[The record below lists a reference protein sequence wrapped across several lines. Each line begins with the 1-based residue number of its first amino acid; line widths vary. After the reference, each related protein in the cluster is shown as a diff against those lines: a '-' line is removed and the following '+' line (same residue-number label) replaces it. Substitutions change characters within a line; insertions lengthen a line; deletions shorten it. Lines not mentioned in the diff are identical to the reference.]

1 VEPHDSKEATMNKTD
16 FYKILGVD
24 KSATIDE
31 IKTAYRKLAMKYHPD
46 RNPDNKAAE
55 DKFKEATEA
64 YEVLGDTQKRAQY
77 DQFGHAGMNNGMGG
91 GGHGGHGHSSSM
103 NMDDIFEN
111 FGDIFGSMF
120 GGGGAKNR
128 RKKGPQPQAGL
139 SMTKE
144 LEITLQEAFLGTK
157 KEIAYH
163 HFFFCDACNGTGARA
178 GTSAQTC
185 TTCNGS
191 GEMHFKQGFF
201 MYAQACTT
209 CNGKG
214 FIIPTPCATC
224 NGQSR
229 VQRYDKFTVNIPR
242 GIPDNTEL
250 RVSEKADA
258 GLYGGP
264 TGDLFLHIRVK
275 EDKTFKRDND
285 DLMCHVMLTYPEL
298 TLGCQVD
305 IESID
310 GTKHTIKIPKGC
322 PVGEK
327 IVITGEGFY
336 KLRGKTRGN
345 LIIITQCFIPQKIS
359 ADAKKKLQEFSDLV
373 GTKTNDGEG
382 FITSFF
388 KKFLG

>member
-1 VEPHDSKEATMNKTD
+1 MTKTD
-16 FYKILGVD
+16 FYKVLGVER
-24 KSATIDE
+24 SASTDD
-31 IKTAYRKLAMKYHPD
+31 IKVAYRKLAMKYHPD
-46 RNPDNKAAE
+46 RNPDNKEAE
-55 DKFKEATEA
+55 EKFKEATEA

-91 GGHGGHGHSSSM
+91 GHGHPGNM
-103 NMDDIFEN
+103 NIDDIFEN

-120 GGGGAKNR
+120 GGGGAKSR

-139 SMTKE
+139 SLTKDI
-144 LEITLQEAFLGTK
+144 EITLKEAFLGTK

-163 HFFFCDACNGTGARA
+163 HFFCCDTCKGTGARP

-185 TTCNGS
+185 ATCNGS

-201 MYAQACTT
+201 MYAQACTS
-209 CNGKG
+209 CSGKG
-214 FIIPTPCATC
+214 FIIPAPCATC

-242 GIPDNTEL
+242 GIHNNAEL

-264 TGDLFLHIRVK
+264 AGDLFLHIRVK
-275 EDKTFKRDND
+275 EDKTFKRDGDN
-285 DLMCHVMLTYPEL
+285 LICHVMLTYPQL

-310 GTKHTIKIPKGC
+310 ETKHAIKIPKGC

-327 IVITGEGFY
+327 IVIAGEGFY

-345 LIIITQCFIPQKIS
+345 LIIITQCYIPQKIS
-359 ADAKKKLQEFSDLV
+359 AEAKKKLQEYSEIV
-373 GTKTNDGEG
+373 GTKTSDGEG

>member
-1 VEPHDSKEATMNKTD
+1 MNKAD
-16 FYKILGVD
+16 YYKVLGVD
-24 KSATIDE
+24 KAATTDD

-55 DKFKEATEA
+55 EKFKEATEA
-64 YEVLGDTQKRAQY
+64 YEVLGDSEKRTQY

-91 GGHGGHGHSSSM
+91 AGHGHHGNM

-120 GGGGAKNR
+120 GGGAAKGR

-139 SMTKE
+139 SLTKDI
-144 LEITLQEAFLGTK
+144 EITLKEAFLGTK

-163 HFFFCDACNGTGARA
+163 HFFTCESCNGLGARA

-185 TTCNGS
+185 ATCNGS

-201 MYAQACTT
+201 MYAQACSS
-209 CNGKG
+209 CSGKG
-214 FIIPTPCATC
+214 FIIPSPCATC

-229 VQRYDKFTVNIPR
+229 IQRYDKFTVNIPR
-242 GIPDNTEL
+242 GIYNDAEL
-250 RVSEKADA
+250 RVTEKADA

-264 TGDLFLHIRVK
+264 AGDLFLRIHVK

-285 DLMCHVMLTYPEL
+285 DLICTVMLTYPQL

-310 GTKHTIKIPKGC
+310 ETKHTIKIPKGC

-327 IVITGEGFY
+327 IIIPGEGFY

-345 LIIITQCFIPQKIS
+345 LIIITQCFIPTKIS
-359 ADAKKKLQEFSDLV
+359 ADAKKKLQEYSEIV
-373 GTKTNDGEG
+373 GTQASNADG

>member
-1 VEPHDSKEATMNKTD
+1 MNKTD
-16 FYKILGVD
+16 YYKILGVD
-24 KSATIDE
+24 SSATTDD

-46 RNPDNKAAE
+46 RNPNNKTAE

-64 YEVLGDTQKRAQY
+64 YEVLGDTQKRSQY
-77 DQFGHAGMNNGMGG
+77 DQFGHAGMHNNGMGS
-91 GGHGGHGHSSSM
+91 GHGHSGNM
-103 NMDDIFEN
+103 NMEDIFEN

-120 GGGGAKNR
+120 GGGAAKHR

-139 SMTKE
+139 SLTKE
-144 LEITLQEAFLGTK
+144 LEITLKEAFLGTK

-163 HFFFCDACNGTGARA
+163 HFFTCDSCKGSGAQT

-201 MYAQACTT
+201 MYAQACTS

-214 FIIPTPCATC
+214 FIIPTPCSTC

-229 VQRYDKFTVNIPR
+229 VQRYDKFTVNIPH
-242 GIPDNTEL
+242 GIYDNAEL

-264 TGDLFLHIRVK
+264 AGDLFLHIRVK
-275 EDKTFKRDND
+275 ENKAFKREQD
-285 DLMCHVMLTYPEL
+285 DLVCHVMLTYPQL
-298 TLGCQVD
+298 TLGCQLD

-310 GTKHTIKIPKGC
+310 ETKHAIKIPKGC

-327 IVITGEGFY
+327 IVISGEGFY
-336 KLRGKTRGN
+336 KLRGKARGN

-359 ADAKKKLQEFSDLV
+359 AEAKKKLQEYADAV
-373 GTKTNDGEG
+373 GTQTTNSEG

>member
-1 VEPHDSKEATMNKTD
+1 MNKAD
-16 FYKILGVD
+16 YYKILGVGQ
-24 KSATIDE
+24 SATTDE

-64 YEVLGDTQKRAQY
+64 YEVLGDTQKRSQY
-77 DQFGHAGMNNGMGG
+77 DQFGHAGVNNGMGG
-91 GGHGGHGHSSSM
+91 GHGHPGSM

-120 GGGGAKNR
+120 GGGTAKNR

-139 SMTKE
+139 SLTKDI
-144 LEITLQEAFLGTK
+144 EITLQEAFLGAK

-163 HFFFCDACNGTGARA
+163 HYFCCDTCSGTGARA

-185 TTCNGS
+185 VTCNGS

-201 MYAQACTT
+201 MYAQACGS
-209 CNGKG
+209 CSGKG
-214 FIIPTPCATC
+214 FVIATPCSSC

-229 VQRYDKFTVNIPR
+229 VQRYDKFTVNIPK
-242 GIPDNTEL
+242 GIFNDAEL

-264 TGDLFLHIRVK
+264 AGDLFLRIRVK

-285 DLMCHVMLTYPEL
+285 DLICNVMLTYPQL

-305 IESID
+305 IENID

-327 IVITGEGFY
+327 IVISGEGFY
-336 KLRGKTRGN
+336 KLRGKTRGD
-345 LIIITQCFIPQKIS
+345 LIIITQCFIPTKIS
-359 ADAKKKLQEFSDLV
+359 ADAKKKLQEYSDII
-373 GTKTNDGEG
+373 GTQANSNDG

>member
-1 VEPHDSKEATMNKTD
+1 MTKAD
-16 FYKILGVD
+16 FYNVLGVS
-24 KSATIDE
+24 KSASTDE

-55 DKFKEATEA
+55 EKFKEATEA
-64 YEVLGDTQKRAQY
+64 YEVLGDSSKRTQY
-77 DQFGHAGMNNGMGG
+77 DQFGHAGMNSGMGG
-91 GGHGGHGHSSSM
+91 GHAGYSHGNM

-120 GGGGAKNR
+120 GGGAAKGR

-139 SMTKE
+139 SLTKDID
-144 LEITLQEAFLGTK
+144 ITLQEAFLGTK

-163 HFFFCDACNGTGARA
+163 HYFSCDTCNGSGAKS
-178 GTSAQTC
+178 GTSAQSC
-185 TTCNGS
+185 TPCNGS

-201 MYAQACTT
+201 MYAQACSS
-209 CNGKG
+209 CNGQG
-214 FIIPTPCATC
+214 FTIPTPCSSC

-229 VQRYDKFTVNIPR
+229 VQRYDKFTVNIPK
-242 GIPDNTEL
+242 GIFNNAEL

-264 TGDLFLHIRVK
+264 AGDLFLNIRIK
-275 EDKTFKRDND
+275 EDKVFKREQD
-285 DLMCHVMLTYPEL
+285 DLICHVMLTYPQL

-305 IESID
+305 VESID
-310 GTKHTIKIPKGC
+310 GAKHTIKIPKGC

-327 IVITGEGFY
+327 IVISGEGFY

-345 LIIITQCFIPQKIS
+345 LVIITQCFIPTKIS
-359 ADAKKKLQEFSDLV
+359 ADAKKKLQEYSDIV
-373 GTKTNDGEG
+373 GTQANNEG

>member
-1 VEPHDSKEATMNKTD
+1 MNKAD
-16 FYKILGVD
+16 YYKILGVD
-24 KSATIDE
+24 KSASTDE
-31 IKTAYRKLAMKYHPD
+31 IKGAYRKLAMKYHPD

-64 YEVLGDTQKRAQY
+64 YEVLGDTEKRAQY
-77 DQFGHAGMNNGMGG
+77 DQFGHAGMNGGMGG
-91 GGHGGHGHSSSM
+91 AGGHYGHPGSM

-120 GGGGAKNR
+120 GGGAKKN

-139 SMTKE
+139 SLTKE
-144 LEITLQEAFLGTK
+144 IEITLKEAFLGTK

-163 HFFFCDACNGTGARA
+163 HYFTCDTCNGSGARA

-185 TTCNGS
+185 TTCHGS
-191 GEMHFKQGFF
+191 GEVHFKQGFF
-201 MYAQACTT
+201 MYAQACSN
-209 CNGKG
+209 CSGRG
-214 FIIPTPCATC
+214 FIIPSPCPAC

-229 VQRYDKFTVNIPR
+229 VQRYDKFTVNIPK
-242 GIPDNTEL
+242 GIFDNAEL

-258 GLYGGP
+258 GLFGGP
-264 TGDLFLHIRVK
+264 AGDLFLRVRVK

-285 DLMCHVMLTYPEL
+285 DLICHVMLTYPQL

-305 IESID
+305 IENID
-310 GTKHTIKIPKGC
+310 ETKHTIKIPKGC

-327 IVITGEGFY
+327 IVISGEGFP

-345 LIIITQCFIPQKIS
+345 LVIITQCFIPNKIS
-359 ADAKKKLQEFSDLV
+359 ADAKKKLQEYSDIV
-373 GTKTNDGEG
+373 GTQAHEDG

>member
-1 VEPHDSKEATMNKTD
+1 MSKAD
-16 FYKILGVD
+16 FYNVLGVN
-24 KSATIDE
+24 KSASTDE

-46 RNPDNKAAE
+46 RNPGNKSAE
-55 DKFKEATEA
+55 EKFKEATEA
-64 YEVLGDTQKRAQY
+64 YEVLGDSSKRAQY

-91 GGHGGHGHSSSM
+91 GHAGYSHAGNM

-120 GGGGAKNR
+120 GGGAAKGR

-139 SMTKE
+139 SLTKE
-144 LEITLQEAFLGTK
+144 IEITLQEAFLGTK

-163 HFFFCDACNGTGARA
+163 HYFSCDSCNSTGTQS
-178 GTSAQTC
+178 GTSVQHC
-185 TTCNGS
+185 TPCNGS

-201 MYAQACTT
+201 MYAQACSS
-209 CNGKG
+209 CNGQG
-214 FIIPTPCATC
+214 FTIPTPCSSC
-224 NGQSR
+224 KGQSR

-242 GIPDNTEL
+242 GIFNNAEL

-264 TGDLFLHIRVK
+264 AGDLFLQIRVK
-275 EDKTFKRDND
+275 EDKVFKRDQD
-285 DLMCHVMLTYPEL
+285 DLICHVMLTYPQL

-305 IESID
+305 VESID
-310 GTKHTIKIPKGC
+310 GTKHSIKIPKGC

-327 IVITGEGFY
+327 IVIAGEGFY

-345 LIIITQCFIPQKIS
+345 LVIITQCFIPTKIS
-359 ADAKKKLQEFSDLV
+359 TDAKKKLQEYSDIV
-373 GTKTNDGEG
+373 GTQAQNEG

>member
-1 VEPHDSKEATMNKTD
+1 MNKTD
-16 FYKILGVD
+16 FYKVLGVD
-24 KSATIDE
+24 KSATTDE

-64 YEVLGDTQKRAQY
+64 YEVLGDTQKRSQY
-77 DQFGHAGMNNGMGG
+77 DQFGHAGMHNGMGG
-91 GGHGGHGHSSSM
+91 GGGHSSHM
-103 NMDDIFEN
+103 NMEDIFEN

-120 GGGGAKNR
+120 GGGNTKSR

-139 SMTKE
+139 SVTKE
-144 LEITLQEAFLGTK
+144 IEITLKEAFLGTK

-163 HFFFCDACNGTGARA
+163 HFFACDGCSGTGARP
-178 GTSAQTC
+178 GTSAQSC

-201 MYAQACTT
+201 MYAQACTS
-209 CNGKG
+209 CSGKG
-214 FIIPTPCATC
+214 FIIPAPCSTC

-242 GIPDNTEL
+242 GIYNNAEL
-250 RVSEKADA
+250 RVNEKADA
-258 GLYGGP
+258 GLYGGA
-264 TGDLFLHIRVK
+264 TGDLFLQVRVK

-285 DLMCHVMLTYPEL
+285 DLICYVMLTYAQL

-310 GTKHTIKIPKGC
+310 ETKHTIKIPKGC

-327 IVITGEGFY
+327 IIITGEGFH

-359 ADAKKKLQEFSDLV
+359 AEAKKKLQEYSDIV
-373 GTKTNDGEG
+373 GTQTNDGEG

>member
-1 VEPHDSKEATMNKTD
+1 MSKAD
-16 FYKILGVD
+16 FYNVLGVN
-24 KSATIDE
+24 KSASTDE

-46 RNPDNKAAE
+46 RNPDNKNAE
-55 DKFKEATEA
+55 EKFKEATEA
-64 YEVLGDTQKRAQY
+64 YEVLGDASKRAQY
-77 DQFGHAGMNNGMGG
+77 DQFGHAASGMG
-91 GGHGGHGHSSSM
+91 GGHGGFSHAGGSM

-120 GGGGAKNR
+120 GGGAAKSR

-139 SMTKE
+139 SLTKDI
-144 LEITLQEAFLGTK
+144 EITLQEAFLGTK

-163 HFFFCDACNGTGARA
+163 HYFSCDTCNGSGAKS
-178 GTSAQTC
+178 GTSAQSC
-185 TTCNGS
+185 TPCNGS

-201 MYAQACTT
+201 MYAQACSS
-209 CNGKG
+209 CNGQG
-214 FIIPTPCATC
+214 FIIPTPCVAC

-229 VQRYDKFTVNIPR
+229 VQRYDKFTVNIPK
-242 GIPDNTEL
+242 GIFNNAEL

-264 TGDLFLHIRVK
+264 PGDLFLNIRIK
-275 EDKTFKRDND
+275 EDKVFKRDGD
-285 DLMCHVMLTYPEL
+285 DLICHVMLTYPQL

-305 IESID
+305 VESID
-310 GTKHTIKIPKGC
+310 GAKHTIKIPKGC

-327 IVITGEGFY
+327 IVISGEGFY

-345 LIIITQCFIPQKIS
+345 LVIITQCFIPTKIS
-359 ADAKKKLQEFSDLV
+359 TDAKKKLQEYSDIV
-373 GTKTNDGEG
+373 GTQANNEG

>member
-1 VEPHDSKEATMNKTD
+1 MNKTD
-16 FYKILGVD
+16 FYKVLGVER
-24 KSATIDE
+24 SATTDE

-46 RNPDNKAAE
+46 RNPDNKTAE

-64 YEVLGDTQKRAQY
+64 YEVLGDTQKRDQY

-91 GGHGGHGHSSSM
+91 GQHSHANNM

-120 GGGGAKNR
+120 GGGSAKNR
-128 RKKGPQPQAGL
+128 RKKGPQPQAGISL
-139 SMTKE
+139 TKE
-144 LEITLQEAFLGTK
+144 IEITLKEAFLGTK

-163 HFFFCDACNGTGARA
+163 HFFCCEACSGTGART

-201 MYAQACTT
+201 MYAQACTS
-209 CNGKG
+209 CSGKG
-214 FIIPTPCATC
+214 FIIPAPCSSC

-242 GIPDNTEL
+242 GIFDNAEL

-264 TGDLFLHIRVK
+264 AGDLFLHIRVK
-275 EDKTFKRDND
+275 EDKTFKRDQD
-285 DLMCHVMLTYPEL
+285 DLICHVMLTYPQL

-310 GTKHTIKIPKGC
+310 ETKHAIKIPKGC

-327 IVITGEGFY
+327 IVIADEGFY

-345 LIIITQCFIPQKIS
+345 LIIITQCFIPHKIS
-359 ADAKKKLQEFSDLV
+359 AEAKKKLQEYSSIV
-373 GTKTNDGEG
+373 GTQTSDGEG
-382 FITSFF
+382 FITSF
-388 KKFLG
+388 L

>member
-1 VEPHDSKEATMNKTD
+1 MNKTD
-16 FYKILGVD
+16 YYKVLGIGQ
-24 KSATIDE
+24 SATTDE
-31 IKTAYRKLAMKYHPD
+31 IKAAYRKLAMKYHPD
-46 RNPDNKAAE
+46 RNPNNKAAE
-55 DKFKEATEA
+55 EKFKEATEA
-64 YEVLGDTQKRAQY
+64 YEVLGDVQKRSQY

-91 GGHGGHGHSSSM
+91 AHGHPGSM

-120 GGGGAKNR
+120 GGGAKNR

-139 SMTKE
+139 SLTKE
-144 LEITLQEAFLGTK
+144 IEITLQEAFLGTK

-163 HFFFCDACNGTGARA
+163 HYFCCDTCSGTGARA

-185 TTCNGS
+185 ATCNGS

-201 MYAQACTT
+201 MYAQACGS
-209 CNGKG
+209 CSGKG
-214 FIIPTPCATC
+214 FVIATPCSSC

-229 VQRYDKFTVNIPR
+229 VQRYDKFTVNIPK
-242 GIPDNTEL
+242 GIFNDAEL

-264 TGDLFLHIRVK
+264 AGDLFLRIRVK
-275 EDKTFKRDND
+275 EDKIFKRDND
-285 DLMCHVMLTYPEL
+285 DLICNVMLTYPQL

-305 IESID
+305 VENID

-327 IVITGEGFY
+327 IVISGQGFY

-345 LIIITQCFIPQKIS
+345 LVIITQCFIPTKIS
-359 ADAKKKLQEFSDLV
+359 ADAKKKLQEYSDIV
-373 GTKTNDGEG
+373 GNQSNNNDG

>member
-1 VEPHDSKEATMNKTD
+1 MTKTD
-16 FYKILGVD
+16 YYKILGVEKTASTD
-24 KSATIDE
+24 D
-31 IKTAYRKLAMKYHPD
+31 IKVAYRKLAMKYHPD

-64 YEVLGDTQKRAQY
+64 YEVLGDTQKRSQY
-77 DQFGHAGMNNGMGG
+77 DQFGHAGMHGM
-91 GGHGGHGHSSSM
+91 GGHGHPGSM

-120 GGGGAKNR
+120 GGGSAKGR
-128 RKKGPQPQAGL
+128 RKKGPQAQAGL
-139 SMTKE
+139 SLTKE
-144 LEITLQEAFLGTK
+144 IEITLKEAFLGTK

-163 HFFFCDACNGTGARA
+163 HFFSCDTCSGTGARA

-185 TTCNGS
+185 GTCNGS

-201 MYAQACTT
+201 MYAQACTS
-209 CNGKG
+209 CSGKG
-214 FIIPTPCATC
+214 FIIPSPCSVC

-242 GIPDNTEL
+242 GIFNDAEL

-258 GLYGGP
+258 GVYGGR
-264 TGDLFLHIRVK
+264 TGDLFLRVHVK
-275 EDKTFKRDND
+275 EDKTFKRDQD
-285 DLMCHVMLTYPEL
+285 DLLCNVMLTYPQL

-305 IESID
+305 VESID
-310 GTKHTIKIPKGC
+310 GTKHAIKIPKGC
-322 PVGEK
+322 PIGER
-327 IVITGEGFY
+327 IVIANEGFH

-345 LIIITQCFIPQKIS
+345 LVIITQCFIPQRIS
-359 ADAKKKLQEFSDLV
+359 PEAKKKLQEYSDLV
-373 GTKTNDGEG
+373 GTQTDNDEG

>member
-1 VEPHDSKEATMNKTD
+1 MNKAD
-16 FYKILGVD
+16 YYKILGVSQ
-24 KSATIDE
+24 SATTDE
-31 IKTAYRKLAMKYHPD
+31 IKVAYRKLAMKYHPD

-64 YEVLGDTQKRAQY
+64 YEVLGDAQKRSQY
-77 DQFGHAGMNNGMGG
+77 DQFGHAGVNNGMGG
-91 GGHGGHGHSSSM
+91 GGHGHPGSM

-120 GGGGAKNR
+120 GGGAKSR

-139 SMTKE
+139 SLTKE
-144 LEITLQEAFLGTK
+144 IEITLAEAFLGTK

-163 HFFFCDACNGTGARA
+163 HYFSCDGCNGTGART

-201 MYAQACTT
+201 MYAQACSH
-209 CNGKG
+209 CSGKG
-214 FIIPTPCATC
+214 FIIATPCATC

-229 VQRYDKFTVNIPR
+229 VQRYDKFTVNIPK
-242 GIPDNTEL
+242 GIFDNAEL

-258 GLYGGP
+258 GLFGGP
-264 TGDLFLHIRVK
+264 AGDLFLRIRVK
-275 EDKTFKRDND
+275 EDKTFRRDGD
-285 DLMCHVMLTYPEL
+285 DLICNVMLTYPQL

-305 IESID
+305 IENID

-327 IVITGEGFY
+327 IVIQGEGFQ
-336 KLRGKTRGN
+336 KLRGKTRGD
-345 LIIITQCFIPQKIS
+345 LVIITQCFIPSKIS
-359 ADAKKKLQEFSDLV
+359 ADAKKKLQEYSDMV
-373 GTKTNDGEG
+373 GTQANNDG

>member
-1 VEPHDSKEATMNKTD
+1 MNKAD
-16 FYKILGVD
+16 YYKILGVD
-24 KSATIDE
+24 KSASTDD
-31 IKTAYRKLAMKYHPD
+31 IKSAYRKLAMKYHPD

-64 YEVLGDTQKRAQY
+64 YEVLGDSEKRTQY
-77 DQFGHAGMNNGMGG
+77 DQFGHAGMNGGMGG
-91 GGHGGHGHSSSM
+91 AGHGHHGNM
-103 NMDDIFEN
+103 NMEDIFEN

-120 GGGGAKNR
+120 GGGAKKS

-139 SMTKE
+139 SLTKE
-144 LEITLQEAFLGTK
+144 IEITLKDAFLGTK

-163 HFFFCDACNGTGARA
+163 HYFSCDACNGAGART
-178 GTSAQTC
+178 GTSAQSC
-185 TTCNGS
+185 TPCHGS

-201 MYAQACTT
+201 MYAQACGS
-209 CNGKG
+209 CSGRG
-214 FIIPTPCATC
+214 FVIPTPCSGC

-229 VQRYDKFTVNIPR
+229 VQKYDKFTVNIPK
-242 GIPDNTEL
+242 GIFDNAEL

-258 GLYGGP
+258 GLFGGP
-264 TGDLFLHIRVK
+264 AGDLFLRIRVK
-275 EDKTFKRDND
+275 EDKTFKRDGD
-285 DLMCHVMLTYPEL
+285 DLICNVMLTYPQL

-305 IESID
+305 IENID
-310 GTKHTIKIPKGC
+310 EIKHSIKIPKGC

-327 IVITGEGFY
+327 IIISGEGFQ

-345 LIIITQCFIPQKIS
+345 LVIITQCFIPSKIS
-359 ADAKKKLQEFSDLV
+359 AEAKKKLQEYSDIV
-373 GTKTNDGEG
+373 GTQASEDG

>member
-1 VEPHDSKEATMNKTD
+1 MSKAD
-16 FYKILGVD
+16 FYNVLGVS
-24 KSATIDE
+24 KSASTDE

-64 YEVLGDTQKRAQY
+64 YEVLGDSSKRTQY
-77 DQFGHAGMNNGMGG
+77 DQFGHAGMNGGMGG
-91 GGHGGHGHSSSM
+91 GHAGYSHAGNM

-120 GGGGAKNR
+120 NGGSAKSR

-139 SMTKE
+139 SLTKE
-144 LEITLQEAFLGTK
+144 IEITLKDAFLGTK

-163 HFFFCDACNGTGARA
+163 HYFSCDACNGMGAKS
-178 GTSAQTC
+178 GTSAQSC
-185 TTCNGS
+185 TPCNGS

-201 MYAQACTT
+201 MYAQACGS
-209 CNGKG
+209 CNGQG
-214 FIIPTPCATC
+214 FIIPTPCSSC

-242 GIPDNTEL
+242 GIFNNAEL

-264 TGDLFLHIRVK
+264 AGDLFLQIRIK
-275 EDKTFKRDND
+275 EDKVFKRDQD
-285 DLMCHVMLTYPEL
+285 DLICHVMLTYPQL

-305 IESID
+305 VESID
-310 GTKHTIKIPKGC
+310 DTKHTIKIPKGC

-345 LIIITQCFIPQKIS
+345 LVIITQCFIPTKIS
-359 ADAKKKLQEFSDLV
+359 ADAKKKLQEYSDIV
-373 GTKTNDGEG
+373 GTQANNEG

>member
-1 VEPHDSKEATMNKTD
+1 
-16 FYKILGVD
+16 
-24 KSATIDE
+24 
-31 IKTAYRKLAMKYHPD
+31 
-46 RNPDNKAAE
+46 
-55 DKFKEATEA
+55 
-64 YEVLGDTQKRAQY
+64 
-77 DQFGHAGMNNGMGG
+77 
-91 GGHGGHGHSSSM
+91 M
-103 NMDDIFEN
+103 NMEDIFEN

-120 GGGGAKNR
+120 GGGNTKNR

-139 SMTKE
+139 SVKKDIQ
-144 LEITLQEAFLGTK
+144 ITLKEAFLGTK

-163 HFFFCDACNGTGARA
+163 HFFSCDACSGTGAQA

-185 TTCNGS
+185 SPCNGS

-201 MYAQACTT
+201 MYAQACTS
-209 CNGKG
+209 CSGKG
-214 FIIPTPCATC
+214 FIIPTPCITC

-242 GIPDNTEL
+242 GIFNDAEL

-258 GLYGGP
+258 GLYGGS
-264 TGDLFLHIRVK
+264 TGDLFLRIEVK
-275 EDKTFKRDND
+275 EDKTFKRDVD
-285 DLMCHVMLTYPEL
+285 DLICHVMLTYAQL

-310 GTKHTIKIPKGC
+310 ETKHTIKIPKGC

-327 IVITGEGFY
+327 IVITGEGFH

-359 ADAKKKLQEFSDLV
+359 AEAKKKLQEYSDIV
-373 GTKTNDGEG
+373 GISTNDGEG

>member
-1 VEPHDSKEATMNKTD
+1 MNKAD
-16 FYKILGVD
+16 YYKILGVD
-24 KSATIDE
+24 KSASTDE
-31 IKTAYRKLAMKYHPD
+31 IKSAYRKLAMKYHPD

-64 YEVLGDTQKRAQY
+64 YEVLGDSEKRTQY
-77 DQFGHAGMNNGMGG
+77 DQFGHAGMNGGMGG
-91 GGHGGHGHSSSM
+91 GYGGHHGNM

-120 GGGGAKNR
+120 GGGAKKNR
-128 RKKGPQPQAGL
+128 RKGPQPQAGL
-139 SMTKE
+139 SLTKE
-144 LEITLQEAFLGTK
+144 IEITLQEAFLGTK

-163 HFFFCDACNGTGARA
+163 HYFSCDTCSGSGCRP
-178 GTSAQTC
+178 GTSAQSC
-185 TTCNGS
+185 TPCHGS

-201 MYAQACTT
+201 MYAQACSS
-209 CNGKG
+209 CSGKG
-214 FIIPTPCATC
+214 FVISTPCTGC

-229 VQRYDKFTVNIPR
+229 VQKYDKFTVNIPK
-242 GIPDNTEL
+242 GIFNGAEL

-258 GLYGGP
+258 GLFGGP
-264 TGDLFLHIRVK
+264 AGDLFLRIQVK
-275 EDKTFKRDND
+275 EDKTFTRDGD
-285 DLMCHVMLTYPEL
+285 DLICNVMLTYAQL

-305 IESID
+305 IEHID
-310 GTKHTIKIPKGC
+310 GTKHAIKIPKGC

-327 IVITGEGFY
+327 IVITGEGFH

-345 LIIITQCFIPQKIS
+345 LVIITQCFIPTKLS
-359 ADAKKKLQEFSDLV
+359 PEAKKKLQEYSDIV
-373 GTKTNDGEG
+373 GTQASNNDG

>member
-1 VEPHDSKEATMNKTD
+1 MNKTD
-16 FYKILGVD
+16 YYKILGVGQ
-24 KSATIDE
+24 SATTDE

-46 RNPDNKAAE
+46 RNPDNKSAE
-55 DKFKEATEA
+55 EKFKEATEA
-64 YEVLGDTQKRAQY
+64 YEVLSDQQKRSQY
-77 DQFGHAGMNNGMGG
+77 DQFGHAGVNNGMGG
-91 GGHGGHGHSSSM
+91 GHGHPGSM
-103 NMDDIFEN
+103 NMEDIFEN

-120 GGGGAKNR
+120 GGGAKR
-128 RKKGPQPQAGL
+128 SRKKGPQPQAGL
-139 SMTKE
+139 SLTKDI
-144 LEITLQEAFLGTK
+144 EITLQEAFLGTK

-163 HFFFCDACNGTGARA
+163 HYFCCDACNGSGART
-178 GTSAQTC
+178 GTTAQTC
-185 TTCNGS
+185 ATCNGS
-191 GEMHFKQGFF
+191 GEMHYKQGFF
-201 MYAQACTT
+201 MYAQACSN
-209 CNGKG
+209 CSGKG
-214 FIIPTPCATC
+214 FIIATPCSTC

-229 VQRYDKFTVNIPR
+229 VQRYDKFTVNIPK
-242 GIPDNTEL
+242 GIFDNAEL

-264 TGDLFLHIRVK
+264 AGDLFLRIHVK

-285 DLMCHVMLTYPEL
+285 DLICTVMLTYPQL

-305 IESID
+305 IENID

-327 IVITGEGFY
+327 IIISGEGFH

-345 LIIITQCFIPQKIS
+345 LVIVTQCFIPTKIS
-359 ADAKKKLQEFSDLV
+359 ADAKKKLQEYSDIV
-373 GTKTNDGEG
+373 GTQASNSDG